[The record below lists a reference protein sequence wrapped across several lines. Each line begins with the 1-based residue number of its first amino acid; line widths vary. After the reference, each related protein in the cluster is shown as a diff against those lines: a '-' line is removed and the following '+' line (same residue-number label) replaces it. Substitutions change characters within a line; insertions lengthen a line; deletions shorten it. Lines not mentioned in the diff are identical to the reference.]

1 MRSETLLKSDESIQ
15 TYTKEKIKAS
25 SLKKLASIASKHQ
38 DNWLTDLIEPDL
50 RVKIPTA
57 NLKDLL
63 AAKSTY
69 KSINDPKIGT
79 LKLFDNFIAQQVK
92 EGIEFIS
99 LEETVLL
106 MTSYEDEFFIGL
118 IEPDLEGKISTASL
132 EGLLA
137 AKSSYKLIDEPKSR
151 ILKLLDESITQQV
164 KAASFENFL
173 DQRRHWYE
181 ITDELIES
189 ILRNNV
195 LAIIDRFAKS
205 GSFDSAGSNSWLLV
219 KIAEYLS
226 PTQWENILEAF
237 FQNEQLYCSYSCY
250 GEFESLFKK
259 SLELSNSVQP
269 YWLSFREKLNKF
281 NDKYSNSL
289 KRLIDSHE

>member
-1 MRSETLLKSDESIQ
+1 M
-15 TYTKEKIKAS
+15 
-25 SLKKLASIASKHQ
+25 
-38 DNWLTDLIEPDL
+38 
-50 RVKIPTA
+50 KIPTA